1 MITLLFIFLLICSFL
16 CLYRISRGPT
26 PADRVV
32 GIDILGIIVVNF
44 CAITTFWKNVD
55 FYMNIALSW
64 ALLSFIGTLAVSKF
78 LEGKGFDE

>member
-1 MITLLFIFLLICSFL
+1 MIILLFTLLLICSFL

-26 PADRVV
+26 PGDRVV

-44 CAITTFWKNVD
+44 CAIFTFWTKVD
-55 FYMNIALSW
+55 YYMNIALSW